1 MSFSEEDKTL
11 VFLIMINDKFS
22 LSESPSND
30 LDEVTKI
37 VLWTN
42 TDKIL
47 FEITQKKIIR
57 TEQNQFEW
65 NNISD
70 WIRSV

>member
-57 TEQNQFEW
+57 TEQNQFE
-65 NNISD
+65 
-70 WIRSV
+70 